1 MSTNSINSYLTAQP
15 SLDDSKERHSR
26 SPNFAKALFGM
37 PRRSDRQFARQLEC
51 PSASDKILRSFK
63 KSLKS
68 SNSGAVLKA
77 TAHGSSGYT
86 LLGNGPVKSFGP
98 ASAATADQDEQV
110 GIVLKWIPHR
120 AAKDEYACNE
130 LAKAFGLDVPV
141 MQSVSK
147 ETSSLFVS
155 PTKRQKPSFN
165 EGPFQ
170 LIAMNRIDGM
180 NLSQLCISG
189 AIFALKPSS
198 WQQMMYQF
206 GQAAILD
213 LFSGNFDRFIRF
225 QMNQSGEFEFVQ
237 DPEANAGNVMV
248 HTTPQRGNIASV
260 SFIDNTSLAPPS
272 KPAVVKDDEVDL
284 DFSLFGVNEPEEP
297 EADAITPPR
306 TPEKQAEN
314 PLIVKG
320 LNAFFVNTVKELER
334 DSNGLAEHITSA
346 VKKAILN
353 AVMQEVDLVS
363 AKQIIAIENALVQAN
378 RDLKEGLL
386 SGLLRLKNPA
396 FQEAAI
402 SSVET
407 GSKSLNEL
415 VRLNLLALQER
426 QLELS
431 NTVTAGPIFP
441 TISPPQAFDHEDS
454 VLISTTCGSL
464 ASTDLSLF
472 AGSTFS

>member
-1 MSTNSINSYLTAQP
+1 MSTNSINSNSKPQLP
-15 SLDDSKERHSR
+15 LDDSKERYPR
-26 SPNFAKALFGM
+26 SSGFPIRGRALFGM
-37 PRRSDRQFARQLEC
+37 PRRSDRLIAQQLEC

-68 SNSGAVLKA
+68 SNSGANLRA

-86 LLGNGPVKSFGP
+86 LLGNGPVKAFDP
-98 ASAATADQDEQV
+98 ASAAPADQDEQV

-180 NLSQLCISG
+180 NLSQLCLSG

-225 QMNQSGEFEFVQ
+225 QMNQSGEYEFVQ

-248 HTTPQRGNIASV
+248 HTTPQRGNISSV
-260 SFIDNTSLAPPS
+260 AFIDNTSLAPPS
-272 KPAVVKDDEVDL
+272 KPAVEKDEEVDL
-284 DFSLFGVNEPEEP
+284 DFSLFGVNEPEAAP
-297 EADAITPPR
+297 ITPPR
-306 TPEKQAEN
+306 TPEKQSEN
-314 PLIVKG
+314 PAIVKG
-320 LNAFFVNTVKELER
+320 LNAFFVSTIKELER
-334 DSNGLAEHITSA
+334 DSNALAEHITSA

-353 AVMQEVDLVS
+353 AVKEEVDLVS
-363 AKQIIAIENALVQAN
+363 ARQSLAIESALIQAN
-378 RDLKEGLL
+378 GDLKQGLL
-386 SGLLRLKNPA
+386 DGLLRLKNPA
-396 FQEAAI
+396 FQKAAL

-407 GSKSLNEL
+407 GSKSLNQL
-415 VRLNLLALQER
+415 VRLNLFSLEER
-426 QLELS
+426 QLEPS
-431 NTVTAGPIFP
+431 KTVAAGPIFP
-441 TISPPQAFDHEDS
+441 TNSLSGGSTDHEDS
-454 VLISTTCGSL
+454 ALISSTCGSL
-464 ASTDLSLF
+464 ESTEPSLTAS
-472 AGSTFS
+472 